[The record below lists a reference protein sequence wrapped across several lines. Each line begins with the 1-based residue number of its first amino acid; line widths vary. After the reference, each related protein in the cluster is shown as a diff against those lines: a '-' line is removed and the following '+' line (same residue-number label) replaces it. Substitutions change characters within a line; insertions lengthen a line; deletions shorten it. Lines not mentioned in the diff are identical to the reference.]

1 VSLSVHKRSCKIN
14 TLLFHQYSSA
24 AAAAAAAAAAVAR
37 LFRDSFYYYM
47 KMPGHG
53 CGILGGIMM
62 A

>member
-14 TLLFHQYSSA
+14 TLLFHQYSS
-24 AAAAAAAAAAVAR
+24 AAAAAAAAVAR

-53 CGILGGIMM
+53 CGILGGIML